1 MLMKIL
7 AASALAIGLAT
18 SALAQNAGAGAGN
31 ASDGAGSGAAATA
44 QGSGKTVV
52 VPENVDP
59 NATYS
64 IGGGVLNPNAMNSY
78 ADQNCPAGP
87 QGADPSM
94 PHAGSKPPGSAAPTV
109 NGHHCGQ

>member
-18 SALAQNAGAGAGN
+18 SALAQNMGAGAGN
-31 ASDGAGSGAAATA
+31 ASDGAGAAAT

-59 NATYS
+59 NPTYS
-64 IGGGVLNPNAMNSY
+64 IGGGGLNPNAMNSN

-87 QGADPSM
+87 QGASTDM
-94 PHAGSKPPGSAAPTV
+94 PNASGKSPGSTAPTV